1 LIRDVAYGRLPRA
14 VRSRLHHGTASWLD
28 TSGDE
33 SAGAQVDLR
42 ASHAARALELARAAA
57 LDEDVPDLE
66 AAAMRAFVSAGDRQ
80 VSLDAVRAASY
91 YAEALELAPAGP
103 ERAEVRRS
111 AASLGWR
118 SGSMTSDE
126 ALEQYRLAEREATE
140 AGDERLAA
148 RVLRRIYYLLGLRG
162 DTAGAHDALARAIG
176 LVEHDP
182 EAIEE
187 LAELY
192 ACRAEAEMF
201 AGRSDESRRWA
212 DRALELARTQTVSLM
227 ALHLRGNARCETGD
241 LGGVDDLRLALAI
254 AEESGVAIDIVTSSS
269 YLLEWVGL
277 EDGPSVGLPM
287 NRATIDLCHRRG
299 IEGQGMWS
307 RAEGLWLRFDAGL
320 WSEVLAETEALVAW
334 ASAHGDAQIAT
345 VADLYRARVL
355 AHQGEIETAVAL
367 ADGAVSAARQIE
379 DLQVLA
385 PALMVAIVAAAAAGE
400 HRRAIELAEEFDEA
414 TGEGPTEYRELYLPE
429 IVRALLA
436 AGSRE
441 LAARI
446 VGDRPVH
453 VRRTRLAVASCRAEL
468 AAGHEDTVATARMF
482 REAAAGWEAWG
493 GRFEQAHALMGLG
506 RAASGDSRHEAEEAA
521 AAAAE
526 IFQQLGV
533 RQHD

>member
-1 LIRDVAYGRLPRA
+1 
-14 VRSRLHHGTASWLD
+14 
-28 TSGDE
+28 
-33 SAGAQVDLR
+33 
-42 ASHAARALELARAAA
+42 
-57 LDEDVPDLE
+57 
-66 AAAMRAFVSAGDRQ
+66 
-80 VSLDAVRAASY
+80 
-91 YAEALELAPAGP
+91 
-103 ERAEVRRS
+103 
-111 AASLGWR
+111 
-118 SGSMTSDE
+118 
-126 ALEQYRLAEREATE
+126 
-140 AGDERLAA
+140 
-148 RVLRRIYYLLGLRG
+148 
-162 DTAGAHDALARAIG
+162 
-176 LVEHDP
+176 
-182 EAIEE
+182 
-187 LAELY
+187 
-192 ACRAEAEMF
+192 
-201 AGRSDESRRWA
+201 
-212 DRALELARTQTVSLM
+212 M

-241 LGGVDDLRLALAI
+241 LGGVDDLRRALAI

-287 NRATIDLCHRRG
+287 NRATIDLCRRRG

-320 WSEVLAETEALVAW
+320 WPEILAETEALGAW

-345 VADLYRARVL
+345 VADLYRARVV

-385 PALMVAIVAAAAAGE
+385 PALMGAIVAAGAAGE
-400 HRRAIELAEEFDEA
+400 QRRAIDLAEEFDEA

-436 AGSRE
+436 AGGPE

-453 VRRTRLAVASCRAEL
+453 VRRTRLAVASCRAVL
-468 AAGHEDTVATARMF
+468 AAGHENGVATARMF
-482 REAAAGWEAWG
+482 REAATGWEAWG

-506 RAASGDSRHEAEEAA
+506 RAASEDSRHEAAEAA

-526 IFQQLGV
+526 IFQQLGM
-533 RQHD
+533 RQHTCA

>member
-1 LIRDVAYGRLPRA
+1 
-14 VRSRLHHGTASWLD
+14 
-28 TSGDE
+28 
-33 SAGAQVDLR
+33 
-42 ASHAARALELARAAA
+42 
-57 LDEDVPDLE
+57 
-66 AAAMRAFVSAGDRQ
+66 
-80 VSLDAVRAASY
+80 
-91 YAEALELAPAGP
+91 
-103 ERAEVRRS
+103 
-111 AASLGWR
+111 
-118 SGSMTSDE
+118 
-126 ALEQYRLAEREATE
+126 
-140 AGDERLAA
+140 
-148 RVLRRIYYLLGLRG
+148 
-162 DTAGAHDALARAIG
+162 
-176 LVEHDP
+176 
-182 EAIEE
+182 
-187 LAELY
+187 
-192 ACRAEAEMF
+192 
-201 AGRSDESRRWA
+201 
-212 DRALELARTQTVSLM
+212 
-227 ALHLRGNARCETGD
+227 
-241 LGGVDDLRLALAI
+241 
-254 AEESGVAIDIVTSSS
+254 VAIDIVTSSS

-379 DLQVLA
+379 ALQVLA

-482 REAAAGWEAWG
+482 REAAAGWDAWG
-493 GRFEQAHALMGLG
+493 GRFERAHALAGVG
-506 RAASGDSRHEAEEAA
+506 RAAFEDSGHEANQAA

-533 RQHD
+533 RQHA